1 MGQSK
6 LDSESW
12 FDFHYGTGEAGE
24 MMNRYG
30 VARAKSVKPSAQTSV
45 SKTRTSDEV
54 KRDIASA
61 MKNDYDT
68 RRTME
73 AAALT
78 GNKDAKKFAK
88 KGYKAGNIFDAHST
102 MGDLEKEYG
111 KEYGAGLTFAAV
123 NSDRDALTKKFT
135 AMSAEDQQ
143 KGAQGSKEKEFNA
156 APSPE
161 VQAAKERVA
170 AYQASN
176 RGTEPS
182 PYGNYAQRSTKF
194 F

>member
-1 MGQSK
+1 MGIHK
-6 LDSESW
+6 PGEGY
-12 FDFHYGTGEAGE
+12 FAFRYGTGEAGE
-24 MMNRYG
+24 MMKRYG

-45 SKTRTSDEV
+45 SKTRTVGEV
-54 KRDIASA
+54 RRDIAAA
-61 MKNDYDT
+61 MRNDYDT

-73 AAALT
+73 AAALA
-78 GNKDAKKFAK
+78 GNKDARKFAK
-88 KGYKAGNIFDAHST
+88 KGYKSENIFDAHST

-123 NSDRDALTKKFT
+123 KDDRKALTKKFT

-143 KGAQGSKEKEFNA
+143 KGTKSSKEKDFNA
-156 APSPE
+156 APSPQ

-176 RGTEPS
+176 GGSEPS
-182 PYGNYAQRSTKF
+182 PYGKYAQRSTKF

>member
-1 MGQSK
+1 MGIHK
-6 LDSESW
+6 PGEGY
-12 FDFHYGTGEAGE
+12 FAFRYGTGEAGE
-24 MMNRYG
+24 MMKRYG

-45 SKTRTSDEV
+45 SKTRTVGEV
-54 KRDIASA
+54 RSDIAAA

-73 AAALT
+73 AAALA
-78 GNKDAKKFAK
+78 GNKDARKFAK
-88 KGYKAGNIFDAHST
+88 KGYKSGNIFDAHST

-123 NSDRDALTKKFT
+123 NDDRKALTKKFT

-143 KGAQGSKEKEFNA
+143 KRTKGSKEKDFNA

-170 AYQASN
+170 AYQASKG
-176 RGTEPS
+176 GTEPS
-182 PYGNYAQRSTKF
+182 PYGNYAQRSIKF